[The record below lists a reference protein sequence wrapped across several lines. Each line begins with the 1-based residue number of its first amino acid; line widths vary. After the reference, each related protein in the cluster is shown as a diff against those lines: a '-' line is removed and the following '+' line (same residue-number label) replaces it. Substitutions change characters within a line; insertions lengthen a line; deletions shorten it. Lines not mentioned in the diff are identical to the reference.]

1 MRKKHSQK
9 VVFLDRDG
17 VINKKPPGHDYVKE
31 WEEFGFLPGAKDAIG
46 LLKQNRYKVFV
57 ISNQRGI
64 ARGLMTKEDL
74 DKIHK
79 NMQRELEKSG
89 GEIDAIY
96 YCPHNYKDNCDCRK
110 PKPGMFF
117 QAADDHDVDLTRGV
131 FIGDSETDLL
141 AGEAAGVKTIL
152 VEPGKDLL
160 HVVKELISS

>member
-1 MRKKHSQK
+1 
-9 VVFLDRDG
+9 
-17 VINKKPPGHDYVKE
+17 
-31 WEEFGFLPGAKDAIG
+31 
-46 LLKQNRYKVFV
+46 
-57 ISNQRGI
+57 
-64 ARGLMTKEDL
+64 MTEEDL

-96 YCPHNYKDNCDCRK
+96 YCPHNYERNCECRK

-117 QAADDHDVDLTRGV
+117 QAADDHDIDLTLGV